1 MALTSTKPRRH
12 GKPQREELSNSARSH
27 NLKKL
32 HLAME
37 LFLCSVLCQEQCS
50 AAFPIGR
57 LRSPK
62 PLLSV
67 IHLSPSS
74 SFLSVILALDPRTQD
89 GRDFT
94 P

>member
-1 MALTSTKPRRH
+1 MFGVMPGTVLSGLPNRKVTLPEATPLRH
-12 GKPQREELSNSARSH
+12 P
-27 NLKKL
+27 
-32 HLAME
+32 
-37 LFLCSVLCQEQCS
+37 
-50 AAFPIGR
+50 P
-57 LRSPK
+57 
-62 PLLSV
+62 LSV